1 MNTYTVNDTNCLQ
14 HLLNAKEDVLKT
26 LLFRIDINNLD
37 RTKVISLLSKLDD
50 FNTVLRKFW

>member
-1 MNTYTVNDTNCLQ
+1 MNTYTVNDKNCLQ

-37 RTKVISLLSKLDD
+37 RTKVVSLLSKLDD
-50 FNTVLRKFW
+50 FNTSLRKYW